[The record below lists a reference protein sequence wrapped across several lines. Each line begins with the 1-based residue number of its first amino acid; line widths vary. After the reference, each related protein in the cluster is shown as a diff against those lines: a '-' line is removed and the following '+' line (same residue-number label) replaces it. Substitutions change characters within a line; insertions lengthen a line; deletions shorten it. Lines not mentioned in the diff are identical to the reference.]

1 MSTGDNMQKDVLLM
15 NLEDQ
20 LKQAVMNECGKSI
33 ADASDKEQWTTGTE
47 K

>member
-20 LKQAVMNECGKSI
+20 LRRAEQRYEELTENVSQSI
-33 ADASDKEQWTTGTE
+33 LLL
-47 K
+47 